1 MQTHRRAVEDDV
13 VLHDAACARCGPGCQ
28 GGSLSCLVRRHTSWL
43 CMRSINALAALTR
56 TSGRVM
62 LDLVLPPQC
71 PTCDVV
77 VGDAGRFCPDCFKRA
92 AFIVEP
98 CCVRCGV
105 GFSSVGE
112 AGLSRV
118 CAACLAAPPIWSRAR
133 AALCYDDFSKN
144 LILPLK
150 YADRTENA
158 RFLAVH
164 MARAGAALLSQAD
177 VLLPVPL
184 HRKRLFSR
192 RYNPGGVARLA
203 CRPAVGARGFWWTG
217 SNGSARHAASPPR
230 RARIERTSLPAP
242 SPSGAPARCCY
253 AATGSC

>member
-1 MQTHRRAVEDDV
+1 
-13 VLHDAACARCGPGCQ
+13 
-28 GGSLSCLVRRHTSWL
+28 
-43 CMRSINALAALTR
+43 
-56 TSGRVM
+56 M

-77 VGDAGRFCPDCFKRA
+77 VGDVGRFCADCFKRA

-98 CCVRCGV
+98 SCVRCGV
-105 GFSSVGE
+105 GFSSTGE

-118 CAACLAAPPIWSRAR
+118 CPGCLEAPPVWSRAR
-133 AALCYDDFSKN
+133 AALAYNDFSKN

-158 RFLAVH
+158 RFLALH

-177 VLLPVPL
+177 LLLPVPL

-192 RYNPGGVARLA
+192 RYNQAALLALHVGRLSQRTVLVDGLERTRSTRSLA
-203 CRPAVGARGFWWTG
+203 A
-217 SNGSARHAASPPR
+217 SAREERAALVADAIAIRDSRAALLRGR
-230 RARIERTSLPAP
+230 RIVLVDDVLTTGATAAVCTEALLAAGATSVDLLVAARA
-242 SPSGAPARCCY
+242 AR
-253 AATGSC
+253 ATA

>member
-1 MQTHRRAVEDDV
+1 
-13 VLHDAACARCGPGCQ
+13 
-28 GGSLSCLVRRHTSWL
+28 
-43 CMRSINALAALTR
+43 MRLINALAALTL

-118 CAACLAAPPIWSRAR
+118 CAACLTAPPIWSRAR
-133 AALCYDDFSKN
+133 AAFCYDDFSKN

-192 RYNPGGVARLA
+192 RYNQAALLALHVGRLS
-203 CRPAVGARGFWWTG
+203 RRAVLVDGLERIRSTRSLAA
-217 SNGSARHAASPPR
+217 SAREDRADLVAGAIVSRSSRAVLLRGSRVVLIDDVLTTGATASVCTEALLGAGAISVDLLVAA
-230 RARIERTSLPAP
+230 RA
-242 SPSGAPARCCY
+242 AR
-253 AATGSC
+253 ATT